1 MMGILDGILGQVA
14 GNLDIGAIAQQA
26 GIDPALAEK
35 AVAALGQAHPEPG
48 STVEAAAAKTGLDVG
63 TLTGIVEQLG
73 GEGAL
78 GQLSGLLKGNPQ
90 AAGIIQMLDRDGDGN
105 PLNDL
110 GGLADM
116 AKGLFGK
123 S

>member
-1 MMGILDGILGQVA
+1 MGILDGILGQVA

-63 TLTGIVEQLG
+63 TLTGIVAQLG

-78 GQLSGLLKGNPQ
+78 GQLSGLLKDNPQ
-90 AAGIIQMLDRDGDGN
+90 AAGILQMLDRDGDGN

-123 S
+123 F

>member
-1 MMGILDGILGQVA
+1 MGILDGILGQVA

-78 GQLSGLLKGNPQ
+78 GQISGLLKDNPQ
-90 AAGIIQMLDRDGDGN
+90 AAGILQMLDRDGDGN

>member
-1 MMGILDGILGQVA
+1 MGILDGILGQVA

-35 AVAALGQAHPEPG
+35 AVAALGQAHDEPG
-48 STVEAAAAKTGLDVG
+48 STVEAAAAKTGLDAG
-63 TLTGIVEQLG
+63 TLSGIVSQLG
-73 GEGAL
+73 GDGAL
-78 GQLSGLLKGNPQ
+78 GQLSGLLKDNPQ
-90 AAGIIQMLDRDGDGN
+90 AAGILQMLDRDGDGN